1 MSLTALATATNH
13 REGLTTMKILNTTLV
28 SVAISL
34 VLSTAASAETI
45 SLILKHKD
53 NQAAKYV
60 KGSASKKTM
69 QNSIA
74 TLPMKVQKSTHKVIN
89 DSKYSLITVEA
100 DSPDQAIQ
108 LLKAT
113 GQYESIEQDIVVH
126 TPKPI
131 AKPSFKVQSNSDD
144 GLPNDVYYDDQK
156 PYLGPLGKGHNYTG
170 EYLTGHNFEGVW
182 RTANTT
188 AKIVRVGVADGDF
201 TRHPDI
207 IYSDE
212 GLDVRDQDND
222 PFQTDEAI
230 DERHCGS
237 HGNGVSSIISAIRD
251 NTFGLAG
258 TAVNTEVVPARVLD
272 CGSGGAIFADAIRWF
287 AGDSLGEGMQDISE
301 PVDVINLSLGA
312 KFLGGCTQYV
322 QDSIDYATER
332 GIPVIV
338 SAGNDDVDVKDHLP
352 TGCDGVIIAGATNW
366 QNDRADFS
374 NYGNEIAVSSHGTDV
389 VAYSTQKFEGDEQ
402 VYMYSGTSFS
412 APMVAS
418 AVATAIGQAGPLSIK
433 EIKFLLA
440 ATSDNY
446 NENSTCILEEKACGA
461 GGLNAKAF
469 VDAAVKLKSGE
480 LSYIQSAFAGTETCV
495 SDIVHDFLNTGVPSC
510 RLFEV
515 AFNSLAQDKQNIT
528 YSLYRVEQG
537 GELSMDN
544 SSIETVI
551 DNTHSPSLLLEFDQ
565 SDLMNFD
572 YGMRTCIN
580 GDCQPII
587 PINVN
592 MDDTPQCD
600 N

>member
-1 MSLTALATATNH
+1 
-13 REGLTTMKILNTTLV
+13 MKILNTTLV

-34 VLSTAASAETI
+34 VLSTAAHAETVN
-45 SLILKHKD
+45 LILKHKSTTVT
-53 NQAAKYV
+53 KYSKSSV
-60 KGSASKKTM
+60 SKKVM
-69 QNSIA
+69 QHSIA
-74 TLPMKVQKSTHKVIN
+74 TLPLKVKKSTHKVIN
-89 DSKYSLITVEA
+89 NSKYSLITVEA
-100 DSPDQAIQ
+100 DNPEQAIQ
-108 LLKAT
+108 MLRTT
-113 GQYESIEQDIVVH
+113 GQYESVEQDIIVH

-131 AKPSFKVQSNSDD
+131 AKPSFKVHSNNDD
-144 GLPNDVYYDDQK
+144 GLPNDVYYNDQK
-156 PYLGPLGKGHNYTG
+156 PYLGPLGKGQNYTG

-182 RTANTT
+182 RTADTSVKT
-188 AKIVRVGVADGDF
+188 IRIGVADGDF

-212 GLDVRDQDND
+212 GLDVREQDND
-222 PFQTDEAI
+222 PFQNDEVI
-230 DERHCGS
+230 NERHCGS
-237 HGNGVSSIISAIRD
+237 HGNGVSSVISAIRD
-251 NTFGLAG
+251 NEFGLAG

-301 PVDVINLSLGA
+301 PVVVINLSWGA
-312 KFLGGCTQYV
+312 QFPGGCTQYV

-374 NYGNEIAVSSHGTDV
+374 NYGDEIAVSSHGTDV

-418 AVATAIGQAGPLSIK
+418 AVATAIGQAGPLSIE

-446 NENSTCILEEKACGA
+446 NENSTCILEEKTCGA

-469 VDAAVKLKSGE
+469 VDAAVKLKAGE
-480 LSYIQSAFAGTETCV
+480 LSYMQSAFAGTEKCV
-495 SDIVHDFLNTGVPSC
+495 SDIVDDFLNTGVPSC

-515 AFNSLAQDKQNIT
+515 SFNSLAQNKNNIT
-528 YSLYRVEQG
+528 YSLYRVEQS
-537 GELSMDN
+537 GEFNMDN
-544 SSIETVI
+544 SSMETVI
-551 DNTHSPSLLLEFDQ
+551 DNTHSPSLLLEFDL
-565 SDLMNFD
+565 SDLINFD

-580 GDCQPII
+580 GDCQPITL
-587 PINVN
+587 INVN
-592 MDDTPQCD
+592 LEDAPQCD
-600 N
+600 S

>member
-1 MSLTALATATNH
+1 
-13 REGLTTMKILNTTLV
+13 MKTLNTTLA
-28 SVAISL
+28 SVAFSL
-34 VLSTAASAETI
+34 VLSTAVNAETVN
-45 SLILKHKD
+45 LIIKHKD
-53 NQAAKYV
+53 TPATKYS
-60 KGSASKKTM
+60 KSSASKKAM
-69 QNSIA
+69 QHSIA
-74 TLPMKVQKSTHKVIN
+74 SLPLKVQKSTHKVIN
-89 DSKYSLITVEA
+89 NSKYSLISVEA
-100 DSPDQAIQ
+100 DSPEQAIQ
-108 LLKAT
+108 MLKAT
-113 GQYESIEQDIVVH
+113 GKYESVEQDIVVH
-126 TPKPI
+126 TPKPV

-156 PYLGPLGKGHNYTG
+156 PYLGPLDKGHNYTG

-182 RTANTT
+182 RTADTSVKT
-188 AKIVRVGVADGDF
+188 IRVGVADGDF

-222 PFQTDEAI
+222 PFQTDEVI
-230 DERHCGS
+230 NERHCGS
-237 HGNGVSSIISAIRD
+237 HGNGVSSVISAIRD
-251 NTFGLAG
+251 NEFGLAG

-301 PVDVINLSLGA
+301 PVDVINLSLGV
-312 KFLGGCTQYV
+312 KYPGGCTQYV

-338 SAGNDDVDVKDHLP
+338 SAGNDNVDVKEHLP
-352 TGCDGVIIAGATNW
+352 SGCDGVIIAGATNW
-366 QNDRADFS
+366 QNNRADFS

-412 APMVAS
+412 APMVAA
-418 AVATAIGQAGPLSIK
+418 AVATAIGQAGPLSIE

-446 NENSTCILEEKACGA
+446 NENSTCILEEKVCGA

-480 LSYIQSAFAGTETCV
+480 LNYIQSAFAGTEKCV

-510 RLFEV
+510 RLFEIS
-515 AFNSLAQDKQNIT
+515 FNSLAQDKQNIT

-537 GELSMDN
+537 SELSLDN
-544 SSIETVI
+544 SSMETVI
-551 DNTHSPSLLLEFDQ
+551 ENTHRPSLLQEFDH
-565 SDLMNFD
+565 SDLTGFD
-572 YGMRTCIN
+572 FGMRTCIN
-580 GDCQPII
+580 GECQTIT

-592 MDDTPQCD
+592 LEDIPQCD

>member
-1 MSLTALATATNH
+1 
-13 REGLTTMKILNTTLV
+13 MKILNTTLV

-34 VLSTAASAETI
+34 VLSTAAHAETVN
-45 SLILKHKD
+45 LII
-53 NQAAKYV
+53 KY
-60 KGSASKKTM
+60 KNIPATKYSKSSASKKAM
-69 QNSIA
+69 QHSIA
-74 TLPMKVQKSTHKVIN
+74 ALPLKVQRSTHKVVN

-100 DSPDQAIQ
+100 DSPEQAIQ
-108 LLKAT
+108 MLKAT
-113 GQYESIEQDIVVH
+113 GQYESVEQDIVVH
-126 TPKPI
+126 TPKPV
-131 AKPSFKVQSNSDD
+131 AKPSFKVHSNNND

-182 RTANTT
+182 RTADIT
-188 AKIVRVGVADGDF
+188 AKTIRVGVADGDF

-212 GLDVRDQDND
+212 GLDVREQDND

-237 HGNGVSSIISAIRD
+237 HGNGVSSVISAIRD
-251 NTFGLAG
+251 NEFGLAG

-312 KFLGGCTQYV
+312 KFPGGCTQYV
-322 QDSIDYATER
+322 QDSIDYATQR

-374 NYGNEIAVSSHGTDV
+374 NYGDEIAVSSHGTDV

-412 APMVAS
+412 APMIAS
-418 AVATAIGQAGPLSIK
+418 AVATAIGQAGSLSIE

-446 NENSTCILEEKACGA
+446 NENSSCILEGKACGA

-469 VDAAVKLKSGE
+469 VDAAVKFKSGE
-480 LSYIQSAFAGTETCV
+480 LSYIQSAFAGTEKCV
-495 SDIVHDFLNTGVPSC
+495 SDIVHDFLSSDVPSC

-515 AFNSLAQDKQNIT
+515 SFNSLAQNKKNIT

-544 SSIETVI
+544 SSMETVI
-551 DNTHSPSLLLEFDQ
+551 EDTHRPSILREFDQ
-565 SDLMNFD
+565 SDLINFD

-580 GDCQPII
+580 GDCQPITI
-587 PINVN
+587 INVN
-592 MDDTPQCD
+592 LEDAPQCD
-600 N
+600 S